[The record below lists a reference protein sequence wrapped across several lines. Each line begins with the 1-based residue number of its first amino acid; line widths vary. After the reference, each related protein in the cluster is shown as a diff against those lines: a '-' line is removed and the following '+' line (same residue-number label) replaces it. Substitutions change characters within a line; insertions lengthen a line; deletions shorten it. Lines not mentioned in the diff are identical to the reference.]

1 MRQTRQAPAPSRP
14 LDWEI
19 IMDSLQEILFTLRQN
34 KLRTG
39 LTAFGVFWGIL
50 MLILLLGAGRG
61 MEKAM
66 SDGWSNDVADSIW
79 IIPSTTSVAFKG
91 LPIGRQIQL
100 TEDDME
106 AVRREIPGVRFIS
119 SENPMGSFI
128 NSDIS
133 VSFGPKSGSFGVL
146 GVADQYFNIKE
157 KVRFDD
163 GRRLNLLD
171 MDESRK
177 VVVIGTSVSERL
189 FSSHLEAIGKEIHI
203 NGLAF
208 RVVGLFYDKGNQGRM
223 SERIYMPVSAF
234 KKAFGGGKEVSL
246 ITVRPKAGVDAIELE
261 EKIMVLLKQ
270 RHRIAPDDM
279 RAIFAANKARD
290 AAEINKMFIGLNIF
304 IWIVGIG
311 TLLAGVVGV
320 SNIMI
325 ITVKERTCEIGIRK
339 ALGANPA
346 SIVWGLLFESVLVT
360 AIAGYAGLVFGVALL
375 ESASA
380 ALTKLNIQLPYFQ
393 QPEINIE
400 IAFMALAILVC
411 AGVFAGLVPAL
422 RAARIMPIEAMRAE

>member
-1 MRQTRQAPAPSRP
+1 
-14 LDWEI
+14 
-19 IMDSLQEILFTLRQN
+19 MDSLQEILFTLRQN

-39 LTAFGVFWGIL
+39 LTAFGVFWGLL

-61 MEKAM
+61 MEKAL
-66 SDGWSNDVADSIW
+66 SDGWSNDVADSMW

-91 LPIGRQIQL
+91 MPIGRQIQF
-100 TEDDME
+100 TEDDMS
-106 AVRREIPGVRFIS
+106 AIRRELPGVRYIS

-133 VSFGPKSGSFGVL
+133 VTFGPKSGSFGVL

-163 GRRLNLLD
+163 GRRLNPLD

-189 FSSHLEAIGKEIHI
+189 FTSHAEAMGQEIHI
-203 NGLAF
+203 NGIAF
-208 RVVGLFYDKGNQGRM
+208 RVIGLFYDKGNQGRM

-261 EKIMVLLKQ
+261 EKILALLKQ
-270 RHRIAPDDM
+270 RQRIAPDDV
-279 RAIFAANKARD
+279 RAIFVSNKARD

-325 ITVKERTCEIGIRK
+325 ITVKERTREIGIRK

-346 SIVWGLLFESVLVT
+346 SIVWTLLFESILVT
-360 AIAGYAGLVFGVALL
+360 GVAGYTGLVFGVALL
-375 ESASA
+375 EGTAA
-380 ALTKLNIQLPYFQ
+380 ALTKMNIQLPYFQ
-393 QPEINIE
+393 QPEIDINI
-400 IAFMALAILVC
+400 ALMALAVLVC

-422 RAARIMPIEAMRAE
+422 RAARIMPTEAMRAE